1 MIITVLIG
9 TTSITAFAADD
20 IDYSFYRLSS
30 NAAECFS
37 RKLAPDTNKPA
48 GTLKANENDQDKMT
62 VVLQYG
68 GSQEALNSGNGI
80 NAAGNY
86 LAFAE
91 SQSDGGWI
99 GGWIL
104 SLLSSSS
111 STYSYD
117 IFDKVTL
124 AGSGDS
130 SKTFLRYCAYGSML
144 ETIGIDKT
152 STEGFNFLRLIAGG
166 LMILAYSVALF
177 VDSVFIFVIKILK
190 FLNPFQLFSLVQV
203 SRLGYQDAGMFNNGG
218 KWVIGPD
225 DWIYPVAS
233 AVSELYERIHDFAW
247 VAIVPIFFALAIF
260 SAVIV
265 INRGQRRYMGQ
276 PTGMY
281 DIFKKLFIRLLFLV
295 AGVPLLGA
303 TYSAALDGIENAL
316 SGDQRGSFI
325 TKVVGSTFVDF
336 ESWAANTNLVPPST
350 LSTGEFTTSVVK
362 DSAGHVSFRPTNAA
376 YSSLRSTCLEINKTA
391 GIFGNSFS
399 NISVDKNTDLN
410 SDANL
415 TYDTTPNTYV
425 SGLAEKTGG
434 DADYKTNSRS
444 VSESEV
450 IYDLLNRY
458 TQSYFYHA
466 SDYETKCKASYVA
479 SSDDS
484 EGWKKWFEYLGKGWD
499 YWDDFKPFNGEDD
512 MSADAAKRVL
522 FSGGLYGS
530 EQPSASGYSY
540 GAAGHDYIYY
550 GTSDTN
556 KGLSDLS
563 MYNYLSSDF
572 AASSLKCYSN
582 LKSSSGFVRRSH
594 FSVNLIGSGMLPAL
608 YWFNAMTMLICYTVI
623 GIGYAFAMLV
633 NNVMRTVRSI
643 TSLPFAMLGSIP
655 AIAKSIT
662 YVLIMILEVVITLF
676 AFALVSDFL
685 FAITGMIEGLLTTAV
700 NAIFGTITVSDGS
713 MLSVGTATPVVIAL
727 VLIVQIIFV
736 IWFTAKAMKVRKAIV
751 KSVDEA
757 AGGLIDRLIVA
768 NSGGSAFAPHG
779 AVGGGAAPLLRG
791 AAMGGAASAAQGRS
805 GKGKGIHKGVL
816 GGMPG
821 IGVGSAGGTNGGA
834 GGDGGAGG
842 GIVSEGGFGG
852 TNDVIN
858 TGGDTSIMSSM
869 SGSSGGT
876 DVMNT
881 SAGANGASAMDS
893 SGGAG
898 GAGGS
903 GSPGAGQ
910 AASAITNERYA
921 ENNQEQSDKSVGE
934 KMSQMTSLT
943 GQTREQ
949 RQQSKDI
956 REAETEQNIRTAMG
970 EGGGTTA
977 TADVDY
983 DKNKAVGTIEA
994 KKAAFEKMGQSA
1006 EQTAVGVGEA
1016 IAGAYTGQA
1025 GLVKDGAKNAGNG
1038 ALGMKDAQ
1046 AASKNASTSGAA
1058 QAMQQRE
1065 VEAQRAE
1072 SNNANYGGNSSST
1085 SSSSSSSNTMV
1096 NGQSTAVTNQGGTKT
1111 VQSASNVDRSS
1122 AKINEGNTTNSL
1134 KDESQTNMSAKSKV
1148 SASKRVKT
1156 AGSTAQG
1163 GKTISTGSGGS
1174 KGAKA
1179 QNGGTPLRQK
1189 SKYSETRTEQSKAR
1203 RAVAENHRAGKTP
1216 NGNPKGNAPS
1226 AMQSKQQQA
1235 HGMQARNSQARV
1247 AQSSGTQTKANANRA
1262 SRRAR
1267 MNESPT
1273 NAMKSQR
1280 SRVPWQILHPLQR
1293 QSRNSSGNANSQQ
1306 QNRNAQA
1313 QNTNRVRNVSAAEN
1327 RGSSGNFTGNT

>member
-1216 NGNPKGNAPS
+1216 NGNPKGNVTS
-1226 AMQSKQQQA
+1226 MQSKQQQA

>member
-1 MIITVLIG
+1 
-9 TTSITAFAADD
+9 
-20 IDYSFYRLSS
+20 
-30 NAAECFS
+30 
-37 RKLAPDTNKPA
+37 
-48 GTLKANENDQDKMT
+48 
-62 VVLQYG
+62 
-68 GSQEALNSGNGI
+68 
-80 NAAGNY
+80 
-86 LAFAE
+86 
-91 SQSDGGWI
+91 
-99 GGWIL
+99 
-104 SLLSSSS
+104 
-111 STYSYD
+111 
-117 IFDKVTL
+117 
-124 AGSGDS
+124 
-130 SKTFLRYCAYGSML
+130 
-144 ETIGIDKT
+144 
-152 STEGFNFLRLIAGG
+152 
-166 LMILAYSVALF
+166 
-177 VDSVFIFVIKILK
+177 
-190 FLNPFQLFSLVQV
+190 
-203 SRLGYQDAGMFNNGG
+203 
-218 KWVIGPD
+218 
-225 DWIYPVAS
+225 
-233 AVSELYERIHDFAW
+233 
-247 VAIVPIFFALAIF
+247 
-260 SAVIV
+260 
-265 INRGQRRYMGQ
+265 
-276 PTGMY
+276 
-281 DIFKKLFIRLLFLV
+281 
-295 AGVPLLGA
+295 
-303 TYSAALDGIENAL
+303 
-316 SGDQRGSFI
+316 
-325 TKVVGSTFVDF
+325 
-336 ESWAANTNLVPPST
+336 
-350 LSTGEFTTSVVK
+350 
-362 DSAGHVSFRPTNAA
+362 
-376 YSSLRSTCLEINKTA
+376 
-391 GIFGNSFS
+391 
-399 NISVDKNTDLN
+399 
-410 SDANL
+410 
-415 TYDTTPNTYV
+415 
-425 SGLAEKTGG
+425 
-434 DADYKTNSRS
+434 
-444 VSESEV
+444 
-450 IYDLLNRY
+450 
-458 TQSYFYHA
+458 
-466 SDYETKCKASYVA
+466 
-479 SSDDS
+479 
-484 EGWKKWFEYLGKGWD
+484 
-499 YWDDFKPFNGEDD
+499 

-540 GAAGHDYIYY
+540 GAAGHNYIYY

-1216 NGNPKGNAPS
+1216 NGNPKGNVTS
-1226 AMQSKQQQA
+1226 MQSKQQQA

>member
-633 NNVMRTVRSI
+633 NNAMRTVRSI

-700 NAIFGTITVSDGS
+700 NAIFGAITVSDGS

-757 AGGLIDRLIVA
+757 VGGLIDRLIVA

-805 GKGKGIHKGVL
+805 GKGKGTHKGVL

-881 SAGANGASAMDS
+881 SAGANGASAMGS

-903 GSPGAGQ
+903 GSPGVGQ

-1216 NGNPKGNAPS
+1216 NGNPKGNVTS

-1273 NAMKSQR
+1273 NSMKSQR

>member
-37 RKLAPDTNKPA
+37 RKLAPDKDKPA

-1216 NGNPKGNAPS
+1216 NGNPKGNVTS
-1226 AMQSKQQQA
+1226 MQSKQQQA

>member
-655 AIAKSIT
+655 AIAQSIT

-881 SAGANGASAMDS
+881 SAGANGASAMGS

-903 GSPGAGQ
+903 GSPGVGQ

>member
-37 RKLAPDTNKPA
+37 RKLAPDKDKPA

-218 KWVIGPD
+218 KWVIGPN

-350 LSTGEFTTSVVK
+350 LGAGAFTTSVVK

-530 EQPSASGYSY
+530 EQPSESGYSY

-700 NAIFGTITVSDGS
+700 NAIFGAITVSDGS

-805 GKGKGIHKGVL
+805 GKGKGTHKGVL

-881 SAGANGASAMDS
+881 SAGANGASAMGS

-903 GSPGAGQ
+903 GSPGVGQ

-1262 SRRAR
+1262 SRRAG

-1273 NAMKSQR
+1273 NSMKSQR
-1280 SRVPWQILHPLQR
+1280 RR

-1306 QNRNAQA
+1306 QKRNAQA

>member
-218 KWVIGPD
+218 KWVIGPN

-484 EGWKKWFEYLGKGWD
+484 E
-499 YWDDFKPFNGEDD
+499 N
-512 MSADAAKRVL
+512 
-522 FSGGLYGS
+522 
-530 EQPSASGYSY
+530 
-540 GAAGHDYIYY
+540 
-550 GTSDTN
+550 
-556 KGLSDLS
+556 
-563 MYNYLSSDF
+563 
-572 AASSLKCYSN
+572 
-582 LKSSSGFVRRSH
+582 
-594 FSVNLIGSGMLPAL
+594 
-608 YWFNAMTMLICYTVI
+608 
-623 GIGYAFAMLV
+623 
-633 NNVMRTVRSI
+633 
-643 TSLPFAMLGSIP
+643 
-655 AIAKSIT
+655 
-662 YVLIMILEVVITLF
+662 
-676 AFALVSDFL
+676 
-685 FAITGMIEGLLTTAV
+685 
-700 NAIFGTITVSDGS
+700 
-713 MLSVGTATPVVIAL
+713 
-727 VLIVQIIFV
+727 
-736 IWFTAKAMKVRKAIV
+736 
-751 KSVDEA
+751 
-757 AGGLIDRLIVA
+757 
-768 NSGGSAFAPHG
+768 
-779 AVGGGAAPLLRG
+779 
-791 AAMGGAASAAQGRS
+791 
-805 GKGKGIHKGVL
+805 
-816 GGMPG
+816 
-821 IGVGSAGGTNGGA
+821 
-834 GGDGGAGG
+834 
-842 GIVSEGGFGG
+842 
-852 TNDVIN
+852 
-858 TGGDTSIMSSM
+858 
-869 SGSSGGT
+869 
-876 DVMNT
+876 
-881 SAGANGASAMDS
+881 
-893 SGGAG
+893 
-898 GAGGS
+898 
-903 GSPGAGQ
+903 
-910 AASAITNERYA
+910 
-921 ENNQEQSDKSVGE
+921 
-934 KMSQMTSLT
+934 
-943 GQTREQ
+943 
-949 RQQSKDI
+949 
-956 REAETEQNIRTAMG
+956 
-970 EGGGTTA
+970 
-977 TADVDY
+977 
-983 DKNKAVGTIEA
+983 
-994 KKAAFEKMGQSA
+994 
-1006 EQTAVGVGEA
+1006 
-1016 IAGAYTGQA
+1016 
-1025 GLVKDGAKNAGNG
+1025 
-1038 ALGMKDAQ
+1038 
-1046 AASKNASTSGAA
+1046 
-1058 QAMQQRE
+1058 
-1065 VEAQRAE
+1065 
-1072 SNNANYGGNSSST
+1072 
-1085 SSSSSSSNTMV
+1085 
-1096 NGQSTAVTNQGGTKT
+1096 
-1111 VQSASNVDRSS
+1111 
-1122 AKINEGNTTNSL
+1122 
-1134 KDESQTNMSAKSKV
+1134 
-1148 SASKRVKT
+1148 
-1156 AGSTAQG
+1156 
-1163 GKTISTGSGGS
+1163 
-1174 KGAKA
+1174 
-1179 QNGGTPLRQK
+1179 
-1189 SKYSETRTEQSKAR
+1189 
-1203 RAVAENHRAGKTP
+1203 
-1216 NGNPKGNAPS
+1216 
-1226 AMQSKQQQA
+1226 
-1235 HGMQARNSQARV
+1235 
-1247 AQSSGTQTKANANRA
+1247 
-1262 SRRAR
+1262 
-1267 MNESPT
+1267 
-1273 NAMKSQR
+1273 
-1280 SRVPWQILHPLQR
+1280 
-1293 QSRNSSGNANSQQ
+1293 
-1306 QNRNAQA
+1306 
-1313 QNTNRVRNVSAAEN
+1313 
-1327 RGSSGNFTGNT
+1327 

>member
-700 NAIFGTITVSDGS
+700 NAIFGAITVSDGS

-757 AGGLIDRLIVA
+757 VGGLIDRLIVA

-805 GKGKGIHKGVL
+805 GKGKGTHKGVL

-881 SAGANGASAMDS
+881 SAGANGASAMGS

-903 GSPGAGQ
+903 GSPGVGQ

>member
-37 RKLAPDTNKPA
+37 RKLAPDKDKPA

-350 LSTGEFTTSVVK
+350 LGTGAFTTSVVK

-700 NAIFGTITVSDGS
+700 NAIFGAITVSDGS

-1216 NGNPKGNAPS
+1216 NGNPKGNVTS
-1226 AMQSKQQQA
+1226 MQSKQQQA

>member
-130 SKTFLRYCAYGSML
+130 SKTFLRYCAYG
-144 ETIGIDKT
+144 TIGIDKT

-903 GSPGAGQ
+903 GSPGVGQ

>member
-9 TTSITAFAADD
+9 TTSITAFAAGDD

-30 NAAECFS
+30 NAADCFS
-37 RKLAPDTNKPA
+37 HKLAPDKNKPA
-48 GTLKANENDQDKMT
+48 GLLKKNENDNGKMT

-68 GSQEALNSGNGI
+68 GSQTALNAGNGI

-91 SQSDGGWI
+91 SANKDGDWI

-117 IFDKVTL
+117 IFDNVIL
-124 AGSGDS
+124 AGSTNS

-152 STEGFNFLRLIAGG
+152 SIEGFNFLRVIAGG

-190 FLNPFQLFSLVQV
+190 LLNPFQLFSLVQV
-203 SRLGYQDAGMFNNGG
+203 SKLGYHDTGMFNNDG

-225 DWIYPVAS
+225 NWLYPIAS
-233 AVSELYERIHDFAW
+233 AVSKLYERIHDFAW
-247 VAIVPIFFALAIF
+247 VVVVPIFFALAIF

-265 INRGQRRYMGQ
+265 VNRGQRRYMGQ

-350 LSTGEFTTSVVK
+350 LSSGAFTTSIVR

-376 YSSLRSTCLEINKTA
+376 YSSLRSTCLAINKA
-391 GIFGNSFS
+391 SGVFGNSFS
-399 NISVDKNTDLN
+399 SISVDKNTNLN

-415 TYDTTPNTYV
+415 TYDTTPNTYT
-425 SGLAEKTGG
+425 SGLAAKSGG
-434 DADYKTNSRS
+434 AADYKKKSRS

-450 IYDLLNRY
+450 VYDLLNRY

-484 EGWKKWFEYLGKGWD
+484 EGWKKWFEYLGKGWEK
-499 YWDDFKPFNGEDD
+499 WSDFKPFHGEDN
-512 MSADAAKRVL
+512 MSADAAKQVL

-530 EQPSASGYSY
+530 EQSSASGYSY
-540 GAAGHDYIYY
+540 GSAGHAYIYY

-582 LKSSSGFVRRSH
+582 LKSSSGFVRQSH

-623 GIGYAFAMLV
+623 GIGYAFAMLI
-633 NNVMRTVRSI
+633 NNAMRTVRSI

-662 YVLIMILEVVITLF
+662 YVLVMILEVVVTLF

-685 FAITGMIEGLLTTAV
+685 FTITGMIEGLLTTAV
-700 NAIFGTITVSDGS
+700 NAIFGAITVSDGS
-713 MLSVGTATPVVIAL
+713 MLTVTTATPVVIAL

-757 AGGLIDRLIVA
+757 VGGLVDRLIVA

-779 AVGGGAAPLLRG
+779 AVGGGAGSLLRG

-805 GKGKGIHKGVL
+805 GKGKGMRKGVI

-821 IGVGSAGGTNGGA
+821 MGVGAVGGANGGANGGA
-834 GGDGGAGG
+834 GGDGGTGG

-869 SGSSGGT
+869 SDSSGGT

-881 SAGANGASAMDS
+881 SAGAEGASAMGS

-903 GSPGAGQ
+903 GSPGVGQ
-910 AASAITNERYA
+910 AASAVTNERYA

-949 RQQSKDI
+949 RQESKDI

-1006 EQTAVGVGEA
+1006 EQTAVGVGEVV
-1016 IAGAYTGQA
+1016 AGVYTGEA
-1025 GLVKDGAKNAGNG
+1025 GLVKDGAKNVGNG

-1111 VQSASNVDRSS
+1111 VQSDSNVDRSS

-1134 KDESQTNMSAKSKV
+1134 KDESKTNMSAKSKV
-1148 SASKRVKT
+1148 SASKSVKT
-1156 AGSTAQG
+1156 AGSTGQG

-1189 SKYSETRTEQSKAR
+1189 SKYSETRAEQSKAR

-1216 NGNPKGNAPS
+1216 NGNPKGNVTS

-1235 HGMQARNSQARV
+1235 HGMQARKSQARV

-1262 SRRAR
+1262 SRRAG

-1273 NAMKSQR
+1273 NSMKSQR
-1280 SRVPWQILHPLQR
+1280 RR
-1293 QSRNSSGNANSQQ
+1293 QSRNSSGNVNHQQ
-1306 QNRNAQA
+1306 QNHNAQA
-1313 QNTNRVRNVSAAEN
+1313 QNSANTNQMRNVRAAEN
-1327 RGSSGNFTGNT
+1327 MGSSGNFRGNA

>member
-9 TTSITAFAADD
+9 TASITAFADED
-20 IDYSFYRLSS
+20 NIDYSFYRLSS

-37 RKLAPDTNKPA
+37 RKLAPDKDKPA
-48 GTLKANENDQDKMT
+48 GTLKKNENDQDKMT

-68 GSQEALNSGNGI
+68 GSQEALNAGNGI

-124 AGSGDS
+124 EGSNDS

-190 FLNPFQLFSLVQV
+190 FLNPFQLFSLVRV
-203 SRLGYQDAGMFNNGG
+203 SKLGYHDTGMFNNDG

-225 DWIYPVAS
+225 NWLYPIAS
-233 AVSELYERIHDFAW
+233 ALSGLYESIHDFAW
-247 VAIVPIFFALAIF
+247 VVVVPIFFALAIF

-265 INRGQRRYMGQ
+265 VNRGQRRYMGQ

-350 LSTGEFTTSVVK
+350 LSSGAFTTSIVR
-362 DSAGHVSFRPTNAA
+362 DSTGHVSFRPTNAA
-376 YSSLRSTCLEINKTA
+376 YSSLRSTCLAINKAA
-391 GIFGNSFS
+391 GVFGNSFS
-399 NISVDKNTDLN
+399 SISVDKNTDLN

-415 TYDTTPNTYV
+415 TYDTTPNTYT
-425 SGLAEKTGG
+425 SGLAAKSGG
-434 DADYKTNSRS
+434 AADYKKNSRS

-450 IYDLLNRY
+450 VYDLLNRY

-512 MSADAAKRVL
+512 MSADAAKQVL

-540 GAAGHDYIYY
+540 GAAGHGYIYY

-572 AASSLKCYSN
+572 AASSLCCYSN
-582 LKSSSGFVRRSH
+582 LKSSSGFVRQSH

-608 YWFNAMTMLICYTVI
+608 YWFNAMTMLICYIVV

-662 YVLIMILEVVITLF
+662 YVLVMILEVVITLF

-685 FAITGMIEGLLTTAV
+685 FTITGMIEGLLTTAV
-700 NAIFGTITVSDGS
+700 DAIFGAITVSDGS

-757 AGGLIDRLIVA
+757 VGGLVDRLIVA

-779 AVGGGAAPLLRG
+779 AVGGGAGSLLRG

-805 GKGKGIHKGVL
+805 GKGKGMHKGVI

-821 IGVGSAGGTNGGA
+821 MGVGTAGGANGGA
-834 GGDGGAGG
+834 GGDGGTGG

-869 SGSSGGT
+869 SDSSGGT

-881 SAGANGASAMDS
+881 SAGAEGASAMGS

-949 RQQSKDI
+949 RQESKDI

-983 DKNKAVGTIEA
+983 DKNKAAGAIEA

-1006 EQTAVGVGEA
+1006 EQTVVGVGEVV
-1016 IAGAYTGQA
+1016 AGAYTGDA

-1038 ALGMKDAQ
+1038 VLGMKDAQ

-1072 SNNANYGGNSSST
+1072 SNNASYGGDSSST
-1085 SSSSSSSNTMV
+1085 SSLSSSSNTTV
-1096 NGQSTAVTNQGGTKT
+1096 NGQSTAVTNQGGAKT
-1111 VQSASNVDRSS
+1111 VQSDSNVDRSS
-1122 AKINEGNTTNSL
+1122 AKINEGSTTNSL
-1134 KDESQTNMSAKSKV
+1134 KDDSKTNMSAKSNV
-1148 SASKRVKT
+1148 SASKSVKT

-1163 GKTISTGSGGS
+1163 GKTISAGSSRGGS
-1174 KGAKA
+1174 KSAKA
-1179 QNGGTPLRQK
+1179 QSGGTPLRQK
-1189 SKYSETRTEQSKAR
+1189 SKYKATRAEQSNAR
-1203 RAVAENHRAGKTP
+1203 KTVAANHRAGKTA
-1216 NGNPKGNAPS
+1216 NGNPKGNATH
-1226 AMQSKQQQA
+1226 AMQSKQQQT
-1235 HGMQARNSQARV
+1235 HNTQAKSSQARV
-1247 AQSSGTQTKANANRA
+1247 AQSSGTQTKTSMNRA
-1262 SRRAR
+1262 SRKTG
-1267 MNESPT
+1267 MNESPAKSV
-1273 NAMKSQR
+1273 NAQR
-1280 SRVPWQILHPLQR
+1280 SQQPRTP
-1293 QSRNSSGNANSQQ
+1293 SGNVNHQQ
-1306 QNRNAQA
+1306 QNHNVQTQDSA
-1313 QNTNRVRNVSAAEN
+1313 NTNQMRNVRAGEN
-1327 RGSSGNFTGNT
+1327 MGSSGNFRGNA

>member
-633 NNVMRTVRSI
+633 NNAMRTVRSI

-700 NAIFGTITVSDGS
+700 NAIFGAITVSDGS

-757 AGGLIDRLIVA
+757 VGGLIDRLIVA

-805 GKGKGIHKGVL
+805 GKGKGTHKGVL

-869 SGSSGGT
+869 SDSSGGT

-881 SAGANGASAMDS
+881 SAGAEGASAMGS
-893 SGGAG
+893 SGGAS
-898 GAGGS
+898 GS
-903 GSPGAGQ
+903 SSPGAGQ

-1216 NGNPKGNAPS
+1216 NGNPKGNVTS

-1273 NAMKSQR
+1273 NSMKSQR

>member
-881 SAGANGASAMDS
+881 SAGANGASAMGS

-903 GSPGAGQ
+903 GSPGVGQ

>member
-265 INRGQRRYMGQ
+265 INRGQRRYVGQ

-350 LSTGEFTTSVVK
+350 LSTGEFTSSVVK

-1179 QNGGTPLRQK
+1179 QNGGTPLSQK

-1216 NGNPKGNAPS
+1216 NGNPKGNVTS
-1226 AMQSKQQQA
+1226 MQSKQQQA